1 MFVTKRSDS
10 SGQSPSLTFSGMSG
24 MRNKNTGRYTKE
36 VSIPVMTSDRKCLI
50 VVSRATIYDAI
61 STIALSIMTII
72 IVKLKT

>member
-1 MFVTKRSDS
+1 
-10 SGQSPSLTFSGMSG
+10 